1 MLFRIGEN
9 IQVLSP
15 RVRQAI
21 DNREPEYLIE
31 LAKAQVKG
39 GAHMLDLNIGRR
51 KKDGHEVMPWL
62 IEVIDEAVPGTPLSL
77 DTTNPLAIEA
87 GLKKCQELGLKAMIN
102 SVSAEEERLTS
113 IGPLAAK
120 YNVPV
125 IALTM
130 TQAGIPVS
138 AEERANI
145 AMEILIPRLTEMGVP
160 VENIYLD
167 PLVLTVNGCQEYVP
181 NAVEAIRYFKA
192 LTDPP
197 PKTVVGLSNVSNR
210 VPKENRSLVNRVYLV
225 MLMAAGLDAAILDP
239 LDEKQNE
246 VIRIIEQR
254 DDSTP
259 VGKLLLALYD
269 ATAAGEDLDPS
280 AVDMKDPEQ
289 VAIWKTIQILKNKVI
304 YADSYLQM

>member
-1 MLFRIGEN
+1 MLYRIGEN
-9 IQVLSP
+9 IQILSP
-15 RVRQAI
+15 RVRKAI
-21 DNREPEYLIE
+21 DSRDPGPLME

-62 IEVIDEAVPGTPLSL
+62 IEVVDEAVPGTPVSL
-77 DTTNPLAIEA
+77 DTTNPVAMEA
-87 GLKKCQELGLKAMIN
+87 GLKKCQEMGLKAMIN

-130 TQAGIPVS
+130 TKSGIPVS
-138 AEERANI
+138 AEERASI
-145 AMEILIPRLTEMGVP
+145 AMEIIIPRLTEMGVP

-167 PLVLTVNGCQEYVP
+167 PLVLTVSGTQEYVP

-192 LTDPP
+192 LSDPP

-210 VPKENRSLVNRVYLV
+210 VPKENRSLINRVYLV

-280 AVDMKDPEQ
+280 AVDMNDPEQ
-289 VAIWKTIQILKNKVI
+289 VAIWKTVQILQNKII